1 MDLFFPMHTFPGCT
15 PISML
20 QQHTFTYK
28 RLLRWSLMSFSSRL
42 QICACRRTCLPYEC
56 PQAPP
61 TWGLRVASP
70 LPSSLGVWH
79 CSPHCP
85 QYPLSAICGQD
96 CLGSSCSGSQVH
108 LLLSVALALDTDPHW
123 DRPNSLYSS
132 LLLSQYGF
140 PPTSSLSC
148 CTDLFCDA
156 SLNTL
161 LLSLGRRL
169 LRTAWPHGS
178 PHSTPSLSLH
188 LECSSLTKSSPFL
201 ITWKNW
207 GSLPLLG

>member
-20 QQHTFTYK
+20 QQHIFTYK
-28 RLLRWSLMSFSSRL
+28 RLLRLSLMSFSSRL

-61 TWGLRVASP
+61 TWGLRVASL

-96 CLGSSCSGSQVH
+96 CVGSSCSQVH
-108 LLLSVALALDTDPHW
+108 LLLSVALTLDTDHHW
-123 DRPNSLYSS
+123 GHPNSLYSS

-140 PPTSSLSC
+140 PPISPFSC

-156 SLNTL
+156 NLNTL

-169 LRTAWPHGS
+169 LRTAPA
-178 PHSTPSLSLH
+178 PPALH
-188 LECSSLTKSSPFL
+188 TLPLPCLCIWNVLPCKSSPFL